1 MKITKQRLREIIG
14 EELAEVRA
22 PFPAGSRV
30 KHEDYGDGR
39 VTHAGTKNTNVAVL
53 FDKEGPDGKKS
64 RQVSRGSLKRAQ
76 DEGLRASRIRQRS
89 AEDVLA
95 DVLAALV
102 ELENVMKFLL
112 NQKMTAEP
120 GSPEHT
126 AAQERLQRL
135 AAVAQEYA
143 DVGRLREDQK

>member
-1 MKITKQRLREIIG
+1 MKITKQRLKEIIG
-14 EELAEVRA
+14 EVVAEVRA

-30 KHEDYGDGR
+30 THSDYGDGR

-76 DEGLRASRIRQRS
+76 NEGIGSSLSRYRT
-89 AEDVLA
+89 ATDLA
-95 DVLAALV
+95 DALIK
-102 ELENVMKFLL
+102 LEDVMKFLL
-112 NQKMTAEP
+112 NQKLTNEP
-120 GSPEHT
+120 GSPEHSD
-126 AAQERLQRL
+126 AQERLQRL

-143 DVGRLREDQK
+143 DVGRLREEQK